1 MHQTQHINIKGC
13 ETIKILAISDAHG
26 DFSNIEQ
33 ILKLK
38 QTSDVDLV
46 LIAGDITDFGPDEYA
61 KKLLNMFK
69 TPIMAIPG
77 NCDPKTILKVLD
89 NSKATNLH
97 NTSERIGNITFI
109 GLGGSNPTP
118 FDTPFELQE
127 DEIESDLEKLIKQAE
142 NTQDNS
148 TIVLLT
154 HAPPFGTVDEIP
166 IGHVGSTA
174 IEKFLGRV
182 DLIVCGHIHEAR
194 GVMKVGKTVVVNPGM
209 VSEGNGAIITIAD
222 AGNGNVQV
230 DAELIKA

>member
-1 MHQTQHINIKGC
+1 MI
-13 ETIKILAISDAHG
+13 
-26 DFSNIEQ
+26 
-33 ILKLK
+33 
-38 QTSDVDLV
+38 

-89 NSKATNLH
+89 NSKAVNLH

-127 DEIESDLEKLIKQAE
+127 DEIESNLEKMITETE
-142 NTQDNS
+142 NDQDSN

-154 HAPPFGTVDEIP
+154 HAPPYGTVDEIP

-174 IEKFLGRV
+174 IEKFVGRV
-182 DLIVCGHIHEAR
+182 NLIVCGHIHEAR

-209 VSEGNGAIITIAD
+209 VSEGNGAVITITGENTD
-222 AGNGNVQV
+222 NMQI
-230 DAELIKA
+230 DAELIKV

>member
-1 MHQTQHINIKGC
+1 MI
-13 ETIKILAISDAHG
+13 
-26 DFSNIEQ
+26 
-33 ILKLK
+33 
-38 QTSDVDLV
+38 

-61 KKLLNMFK
+61 KKLLDMFK
-69 TPIMAIPG
+69 TLIMAIPG

-89 NSKATNLH
+89 NSKAVNLH

-127 DEIESDLEKLIKQAE
+127 DEIESNLEKMITETE
-142 NTQDNS
+142 NDQDSN

-154 HAPPFGTVDEIP
+154 HAPPYGTVDEIP

-174 IEKFLGRV
+174 IEKFVGRV
-182 DLIVCGHIHEAR
+182 NLIVCGHIHEAR

-209 VSEGNGAIITIAD
+209 VSEGNGAVITITGENTD
-222 AGNGNVQV
+222 NMQI
-230 DAELIKA
+230 DAELIKV